1 MADRAPSPSLHHD
14 TSNAGPPLQAS
25 VTAPPSPTSTA
36 FFFPSALSASASK
49 ATASAAPPQ
58 ANLSTAGDVGSSS
71 VRRRHSHEHHLA
83 ASSSSSSARPATAAS
98 ASNSARSGTHYAPHH
113 AASPRY
119 PLAHGVHASSTP
131 LQVQHYTLHYMA
143 SPESAS
149 SSTAD
154 PVLISPRPCHAAPLH
169 LLHRAADAAAM
180 PAPDMD
186 DASAAVS
193 SPATDPSVASSAL
206 NFYGNSPAMP
216 FPPAQSTATT
226 STYDAMMTPT
236 PHAAAPPLPFPL
248 SARASRAHSRHAS
261 AQAAAASSPAASS
274 SSASAMTPLL
284 PALAQ
289 GIAYAHQHAAS
300 PTMYGIADAI
310 AHVPLPPDSADANE
324 ARESVPPSASASA
337 ASLPTTANAPGTNSV
352 AEMATA
358 GTSGEAS
365 SSSTSS
371 ASIAHGSGGD
381 GSAHFQ
387 QQQQQHQQHGT
398 PVHPWALIPH
408 HPPASSSSSRAAV
421 DDNPYHHHAHP
432 ASSSSAHGHQRG
444 ATVALAT
451 PAPAPVPLNTYTPRS
466 NAASATP
473 PRPGSHLASPY
484 HHADPVLD
492 GMRTHLSSHP
502 FSPRSI
508 KRKSKARNHAPGSP
522 FPTAYP
528 LGFSPGYPP
537 SAQLRPYSAIR
548 GTVVPEVADD
558 DELDSDVSGLGG
570 PLAGDETA
578 FRVVGVLPSASG
590 TSNRVAIFLSP
601 VGATAMPA
609 AAAAPTAPAGPASI
623 SSSPGPYT
631 YNSPPVSASAAMA
644 GMSPYHHGA
653 LLHAAQF
660 PSAGSQS
667 VHHIPRS
674 MYRGSSSVMASPAS
688 VSAAS
693 PATGTISS
701 LASPALSSVAP
712 PAVTAG
718 RETLKEIDL
727 TEFNTDRILVRFSTS
742 EPNPNEKLVRGEW
755 KGRARNN
762 ELYSSPRMGPR
773 IEVTRPGGITGDKSG
788 FVAFNTLCKAAKMQS
803 LYLASELRDVGLF
816 QGAQLH
822 TLYFKVSDV
831 PDRALE
837 NVRIACAWTHDESLT
852 EFVDPA
858 DMLVVHGPKTLL
870 QSDLVHGDW
879 LGFPLDAPVEW
890 NGRTNLVVEL
900 SKDETHASF
909 SWPATGGLYF
919 KSTTHIRTVAHKDN
933 NDSSGQYPFTN
944 WAKPARFRRV
954 PMLAVGAACPPAYK
968 LVAEVPLATF
978 HGALVLAEVALDG
991 VRFSKYGACF
1001 VHHDPEPIAM
1011 SRVLT
1016 DLARLL
1022 PAPNRGVDGEDESMV
1037 NAFHDVTFLVGA
1049 EQVAFHAH
1057 QAILASR
1064 SPVFKAMFTAPPAP
1078 PGNTDAPMHAGEL
1091 LDPASSTT
1099 ALPPTHRHIP
1109 VPDLSPAIFASI
1121 LTFIYTASVEIALDD
1136 ACEVLKAADRYAM
1149 LDLKRSCEEFLKQN
1163 TSIENV
1169 TALLLAAEKFKV
1181 PSVRSFA
1188 CDFVLWHFDQVSRE
1202 PSFARDVLPRPD
1214 LVRELLLARRRGVAQ
1229 HVGHL
1234 RPALAPAGAVGGV
1247 GGTPIMG
1254 GVMVG
1259 GAPTARAAAA
1269 AAAGTAAAN
1278 DPSAAAPGAG
1288 NPHHGMVP
1296 AAAPHMAMT
1305 VAFPAG
1311 LFADLKTLLHAGPLG
1326 FPDVQLLVGTPNP
1339 AGDTPPA
1346 GTPDLRMSQLSLT
1359 STSTSSSPSFQVFYA
1374 HKVILCTRCEVLA
1387 AMFRSQMRESAAPHH
1402 VAIPNIRPA
1411 VFASLLAFLYV
1422 GRCDLTYG
1430 NVFELYRA
1438 ADQYVL
1444 HDLKDACEDFLM
1456 QEISIDN
1463 VGAVM
1468 LDSDDHQV
1476 GPVRSFAIDLAV
1488 KEFDDVS
1495 VTQKFLSDVV
1505 PRQDVLLEILQA
1517 RGSLL

>member
-1 MADRAPSPSLHHD
+1 MAQAPTD
-14 TSNAGPPLQAS
+14 
-25 VTAPPSPTSTA
+25 
-36 FFFPSALSASASK
+36 
-49 ATASAAPPQ
+49 
-58 ANLSTAGDVGSSS
+58 
-71 VRRRHSHEHHLA
+71 
-83 ASSSSSSARPATAAS
+83 
-98 ASNSARSGTHYAPHH
+98 NSG
-113 AASPRY
+113 
-119 PLAHGVHASSTP
+119 
-131 LQVQHYTLHYMA
+131 
-143 SPESAS
+143 
-149 SSTAD
+149 STAD
-154 PVLISPRPCHAAPLH
+154 PVLISPRPCHAAPLY
-169 LLHRAADAAAM
+169 LLHRAADAAGPTM
-180 PAPDMD
+180 PAPGTDGSD
-186 DASAAVS
+186 DPAVS
-193 SPATDPSVASSAL
+193 SPGTDPAVSAPLAL
-206 NFYGNSPAMP
+206 NFYGNSPTMP
-216 FPPAQSTATT
+216 FPPVQPAAT
-226 STYDAMMTPT
+226 TYDAMMTPT
-236 PHAAAPPLPFPL
+236 PHAAPPPLPFPL

-261 AQAAAASSPAASS
+261 AQAAAASSSPAASS
-274 SSASAMTPLL
+274 SSSAAVMTPLL

-289 GIAYAHQHAAS
+289 GIAYAHQRAAS
-300 PTMYGIADAI
+300 PAMYGIADAI
-310 AHVPLPPDSADANE
+310 AHVPLPPDSADTA
-324 ARESVPPSASASA
+324 ESVPPSASASA
-337 ASLPTTANAPGTNSV
+337 ASLPTTAYAPSANSV
-352 AEMATA
+352 AEMTV
-358 GTSGEAS
+358 SGEAS
-365 SSSTSS
+365 SLSTSS
-371 ASIAHGSGGD
+371 ASIAHGGE
-381 GSAHFQ
+381 GSAHVQ
-387 QQQQQHQQHGT
+387 QQQQQQHGT

-408 HPPASSSSSRAAV
+408 HPPASSASSRAA
-421 DDNPYHHHAHP
+421 DDNPYQHYSHHP

-444 ATVALAT
+444 ATVALST
-451 PAPAPVPLNTYTPRS
+451 PAPAPVPLNTYTPRP
-466 NAASATP
+466 NAAAATP

-484 HHADPVLD
+484 HTDPVLD
-492 GMRTHLSSHP
+492 GMRPHLSSHP

-528 LGFSPGYPP
+528 LGYSSGYPP

-609 AAAAPTAPAGPASI
+609 TTSAAAAPVGPASI
-623 SSSPGPYT
+623 SSSPGPYA
-631 YNSPPVSASAAMA
+631 YNSPPTNPAATTV
-644 GMSPYHHGA
+644 MSPYHHGA
-653 LLHAAQF
+653 LLHAAHF
-660 PSAGSQS
+660 PTAAGGSQS

-674 MYRGSSSVMASPAS
+674 MYRGSTSVMASPAS

-712 PAVTAG
+712 PAVAAG

-944 WAKPARFRRV
+944 WTKPARFRRV

-1001 VHHDPEPIAM
+1001 VHHDPEPISM

-1022 PAPNRGVDGEDESMV
+1022 PAPNRGADGEDESMV

-1049 EQVAFHAH
+1049 DQVAFHAH

-1064 SPVFKAMFTAPPAP
+1064 SPVFKAMFTSPPAL
-1078 PGNTDAPMHAGEL
+1078 PGAEAPMHAGEL
-1091 LDPASSTT
+1091 LDPSSNTG
-1099 ALPPTHRHIP
+1099 LPPTHRHIP
-1109 VPDLSPAIFASI
+1109 VPDISPAIFASI

-1136 ACEVLKAADRYAM
+1136 ACEVLKAADRYAL

-1247 GGTPIMG
+1247 GGAPAMAG
-1254 GVMVG
+1254 MMVG
-1259 GAPTARAAAA
+1259 GAPTARATAT
-1269 AAAGTAAAN
+1269 AAGTAAAN
-1278 DPSAAAPGAG
+1278 DPAAAAPGAG

-1359 STSTSSSPSFQVFYA
+1359 STSTTTGGASPSFQVFYA

-1422 GRCDLTYG
+1422 GRCDLTYS

>member
-14 TSNAGPPLQAS
+14 ASSAGPLQPAS
-25 VTAPPSPTSTA
+25 ATAPPSPTLTT
-36 FFFPSALSASASK
+36 FCFPNALSASASN

-58 ANLSTAGDVGSSS
+58 ASLSTASDTGSSSS

-83 ASSSSSSARPATAAS
+83 ASSSSSARPATAAS
-98 ASNSARSGTHYAPHH
+98 TSNSARSSSHYTPAPLHH
-113 AASPRY
+113 ATASSSRY

-131 LQVQHYTLHYMA
+131 LQVQDHTLHYMA
-143 SPESAS
+143 SPDTS

-154 PVLISPRPCHAAPLH
+154 PVLISPRPCHAAPLY
-169 LLHRAADAAAM
+169 LLHHAADAAPM
-180 PAPDMD
+180 PGPDTD

-193 SPATDPSVASSAL
+193 STATDPAASSAL

-216 FPPAQSTATT
+216 FPSGHSSATT

-236 PHAAAPPLPFPL
+236 PHAAPPPLPFPH

-261 AQAAAASSPAASS
+261 AQAQVVASSPAASS
-274 SSASAMTPLL
+274 STMTPLL

-300 PTMYGIADAI
+300 PAMYGIADAI
-310 AHVPLPPDSADANE
+310 AHMPLPPDSVDVAE
-324 ARESVPPSASASA
+324 SRENVPQSTSASA
-337 ASLPTTANAPGTNSV
+337 ASLPTTAYAPGTNSATDV
-352 AEMATA
+352 TA
-358 GTSGEAS
+358 GASGEAS
-365 SSSTSS
+365 SSSTRS
-371 ASIAHGSGGD
+371 ASIAHGGEGN
-381 GSAHFQ
+381 AQLEQ
-387 QQQQQHQQHGT
+387 QQQLHGT
-398 PVHPWALIPH
+398 PVYPWALIPH
-408 HPPASSSSSRAAV
+408 HPPAISSSRAA

-432 ASSSSAHGHQRG
+432 AASSSVHGHQRG

-466 NAASATP
+466 NAAATP
-473 PRPGSHLASPY
+473 PRPGPHLASPY

-508 KRKSKARNHAPGSP
+508 KRKSKARSHAPGSP

-528 LGFSPGYPP
+528 LGYSPGYPP
-537 SAQLRPYSAIR
+537 STQLRPFSAIR
-548 GTVVPEVADD
+548 GTVVPEVTDD
-558 DELDSDVSGLGG
+558 DELDSDVSGAG

-609 AAAAPTAPAGPASI
+609 TTPATATAPGPASI
-623 SSSPGPYT
+623 PSSPGPYA
-631 YNSPPVSASAAMA
+631 YNSPPVSAAATA
-644 GMSPYHHGA
+644 ASMSPYHHGA
-653 LLHAAQF
+653 LLHAAHF
-660 PSAGSQS
+660 PTTVAAGSQS

-674 MYRGSSSVMASPAS
+674 TYRGSSSVMASPAS
-688 VSAAS
+688 VTAAS

-712 PAVTAG
+712 PPAAG

-788 FVAFNTLCKAAKMQS
+788 FVVFNTLCKAAKMQS

-837 NVRIACAWTHDESLT
+837 NVRIACAWTYDESLT

-944 WAKPARFRRV
+944 WTKPARFRRV

-991 VRFSKYGACF
+991 ARFSKYGACF

-1022 PAPNRGVDGEDESMV
+1022 PAPNRGVEGDDESMV

-1049 EQVAFHAH
+1049 EMVAFHAH

-1064 SPVFKAMFTAPPAP
+1064 SPVFKGMFTVPPPAP
-1078 PGNTDAPMHAGEL
+1078 LGAMDTPMHAGEL
-1091 LDPASSTT
+1091 LDQSATGA

-1136 ACEVLKAADRYAM
+1136 ACEVLKAADRYAL

-1234 RPALAPAGAVGGV
+1234 RPALPAGTVGGAVGGPAMA
-1247 GGTPIMG
+1247 GM
-1254 GVMVG
+1254 MVG
-1259 GAPTARAAAA
+1259 GAPTTRAAA
-1269 AAAGTAAAN
+1269 AAAGTAGAN
-1278 DPSAAAPGAG
+1278 DPAAAAPGAG
-1288 NPHHGMVP
+1288 NPHHGVVP

-1339 AGDTPPA
+1339 AGDTPPV
-1346 GTPDLRMSQLSLT
+1346 GTLDLRMSQLSLVSS
-1359 STSTSSSPSFQVFYA
+1359 STTGSSPSFQVFYA
-1374 HKVILCTRCEVLA
+1374 HKVILCTRCEVLE

-1444 HDLKDACEDFLM
+1444 HDLKNACEDFLM